1 MKQSN
6 SSAKGRSLIVKLL
19 LFIGLAIIVVNAVQ
33 ISGTLHTTRTILTQ
47 HSIEEYT
54 AMTEAYGIALENR
67 IEALFDKM
75 DFYNKS
81 DVAQVGDE
89 DAIIDWLHAHNDFRS
104 PAFSNVFY
112 CGPSGQNHSDIGTSA
127 KVSDRSYF
135 KAIMHE
141 GHERDID
148 NPVISRATGKAVV
161 HFSRAVK
168 KNGSTIGF
176 FCANVTLENINDI
189 VNEIRIGKTG
199 YAFMLSSEGTVMAH
213 KDSSKVMDANFLT
226 AEDIGED
233 LKSCAKEIAAG
244 KKSYAWVN
252 ENGSKRLV
260 AYRGIKG
267 TNWGFAIS
275 IDEKEILTVT
285 NQLSNR
291 IAIGCILSVVLMLLI
306 AGLLLRLSLKPLL
319 KVEGA
324 ISEIASGNAD
334 LTKRIAIDSGNEIGR
349 VVKGFNNFTGKL
361 QQIMKEIK
369 SSNAELEAAGSAM
382 ERSTEN
388 TVSSI
393 QEITTNIE
401 NVHSQISSQNERVQ
415 ETASTVRQIAGNIST
430 LENMIQNQ
438 SDSVAQASAAVQE
451 MIGNIS
457 SVNSSVDKM
466 ALSFETLCNDA
477 QVGLTKQKAVNER
490 VRGIED
496 QSSMLQQANASIAS
510 IASQTNLLAMNAAIE
525 AAHAGEAGKGF
536 SVVADEIRKL
546 SETSSSQSKTIGTQ
560 LKVIKDSILSV
571 VQASDDSRTTFEQ
584 LSEKIRATDEL
595 ILQIKQAMQEQ
606 NEGSRQISEALRSM
620 NDSTDQVRNASLEMT
635 TGNQAVINEIGNLQ
649 ETTSSMKESMNEVAL
664 DAQKISG
671 SGKEL
676 TDIYLKMKDS
686 LVKIG
691 GQIGQFHV

>member
-1 MKQSN
+1 
-6 SSAKGRSLIVKLL
+6 
-19 LFIGLAIIVVNAVQ
+19 
-33 ISGTLHTTRTILTQ
+33 
-47 HSIEEYT
+47 
-54 AMTEAYGIALENR
+54 
-67 IEALFDKM
+67 
-75 DFYNKS
+75 
-81 DVAQVGDE
+81 
-89 DAIIDWLHAHNDFRS
+89 
-104 PAFSNVFY
+104 
-112 CGPSGQNHSDIGTSA
+112 
-127 KVSDRSYF
+127 
-135 KAIMHE
+135 
-141 GHERDID
+141 
-148 NPVISRATGKAVV
+148 
-161 HFSRAVK
+161 
-168 KNGSTIGF
+168 
-176 FCANVTLENINDI
+176 
-189 VNEIRIGKTG
+189 
-199 YAFMLSSEGTVMAH
+199 MLSSEGTVMAH
-213 KDSSKVMDANFLT
+213 KDSSKVMDENFLT
-226 AEDIGED
+226 SEDIGED
-233 LKSCAKEIAAG
+233 LKSCATEIAAG
-244 KKSYAWVN
+244 KKSHAWVN

-291 IAIGCILSVVLMLLI
+291 IAFGCVLSVVLMLLI
-306 AGLLLRLSLKPLL
+306 AGILLRLSLKPLL

-334 LTKRIAIDSGNEIGR
+334 LTKRIDINSGNEIGR

-369 SSNAELEAAGSAM
+369 SSNAELEAAGNAM

-393 QEITTNIE
+393 QEITSNIE
-401 NVHSQISSQNERVQ
+401 NVHSQINNQNERVE

-430 LENMIQNQ
+430 LESMIQNQ
-438 SDSVAQASAAVQE
+438 SDSVAQASTAVQE

-560 LKVIKDSILSV
+560 LKAIKDSILTV
-571 VQASDDSRTTFEQ
+571 VQASDESRTTFEQ

-635 TGNQAVINEIGNLQ
+635 TGNQAVIKEIGNLQ
-649 ETTSSMKESMNEVAL
+649 ETTSSMKESMNEVAQ